1 MSNYIVENLRKEIE
15 SFKAEAL
22 VEKVGHVMEVFDG
35 IAKISGL
42 SDIKSSEMVIFPNG
56 EMGVALNL
64 EEDAVGVIIL
74 SDFSKIKEGDEV
86 KATGRILEIP
96 VSENILGRV
105 VNALGAPIDGKGN
118 ISAKG
123 GSASGGKGSLV
134 YYPIEKVA
142 PGVVTRQS
150 VSEPVATGIKV
161 IDAIIPIGR
170 GQRELIIGDR
180 QTGKTAIAIDTIL
193 NQKGQNMICVYVS
206 IGQKDSKL
214 RKLGARLEAG
224 GAMDYTVI
232 VSAGASEPAAMSYV
246 APYAGVSIAEYFM
259 DQGKDV
265 LIIYDDL
272 SKHAVAYRE
281 ISLLLRRPPGREAY
295 PGDVFY
301 LHSRLLERA
310 CRRNEKYGGGSITAL
325 PIIETQAGDISAYI
339 PTNVISITDGQ
350 IFLETDLFYKG
361 IRPAVNVGSSVSRVG
376 SSAQIKAIK
385 KVAGTLKLDLAQFR
399 ELEAF
404 SQFGSDLD
412 DSTKRQL
419 ERGKRSVEVL
429 KQLQYAPMKTEHQ
442 VVALYALIKGFMDDV
457 PVEKIKEFEAGLID
471 YSERNAKIFYKDI
484 KESKMWTEKGEEQ
497 LKKAI
502 GDFKTSFVK

>member
-1 MSNYIVENLRKEIE
+1 MSTNHIVENLKKEIE
-15 SFKAEAL
+15 DFSAQIK
-22 VEKVGHVMEVFDG
+22 VEKVGRVLELFDG

-42 SDIKSSEMVIFPNG
+42 ADVKSSEMVTFPNG
-56 EMGVALNL
+56 EMGIALNL
-64 EEDAVGVIIL
+64 EEDTVGVIIFG
-74 SDFSKIKEGDEV
+74 DFSKIKEGDEV

-96 VSENILGRV
+96 VSDSILGRV
-105 VNALGAPIDGKGN
+105 VNAIGVPIDGKGA
-118 ISAKG
+118 IKATKT
-123 GSASGGKGSLV
+123 
-134 YYPIEKVA
+134 YPIEKVA
-142 PGVVTRQS
+142 PGVVTRLS
-150 VSEPVATGIKV
+150 VDQPVATGLKV

-193 NQKGQNMICVYVS
+193 NQKGQNMICIYVS

-214 RKLGARLEAG
+214 RKLQARLEVG
-224 GAMDYTVI
+224 GAMEYTVI
-232 VSAGASEPAAMSYV
+232 VSAGASEAASLAYI
-246 APYAGVSIAEYFM
+246 APYTGVSIAEYFM

-265 LIIYDDL
+265 LIVYDDL

-325 PIIETQAGDISAYI
+325 PIIETQAGDVSAYI

-361 IRPAVNVGSSVSRVG
+361 IRPAVNVGLSVSRVG
-376 SSAQIKAIK
+376 SSAQIKAMK

-404 SQFGSDLD
+404 AQFGSDLD

-419 ERGKRSVEVL
+419 ERGKRSIEVL
-429 KQLQYAPMKTEHQ
+429 KQLQYAPIKIEHQ
-442 VVALYALIKGFMDDV
+442 IVTLYALTRGFMDDIAV
-457 PVEKIKEFEAGLID
+457 DKIKEFEQGLSE
-471 YSERNAKIFYKDI
+471 YSERNAKVFYKEI
-484 KESKMWTEKGEEQ
+484 IEKKMWSEKGEEE
-497 LKKAI
+497 LKKVI
-502 GDFKTSFVK
+502 EDFKKNFN

>member
-1 MSNYIVENLRKEIE
+1 MSTNYIVENLKKEINNF
-15 SFKAEAL
+15 SLQIKA
-22 VEKVGHVMEVFDG
+22 EKVGHVLEVFDG

-42 SDIKSSEMVIFPNG
+42 SDIKSSEMVTFPNG

-64 EEDAVGVIIL
+64 EEDTVGVIIL
-74 SDFSKIKEGDEV
+74 DDFSKIREGDEV
-86 KATGRILEIP
+86 KATGKILEVP
-96 VSENILGRV
+96 VSDNIIGRV
-105 VNALGAPIDGKGN
+105 VNALGVEIDGKGT
-118 ISAKG
+118 IKADKT
-123 GSASGGKGSLV
+123 
-134 YYPIEKVA
+134 YPIEKVA
-142 PGVVTRQS
+142 PGVITRLS
-150 VSEPVATGIKV
+150 VDKPVATGIKV

-214 RKLGARLEAG
+214 RKIQTRLEKG
-224 GAMDYTVI
+224 GAMAYTII
-232 VSAGASEPAAMSYV
+232 VSAGSSEPAPLSYI
-246 APYAGVSIAEYFM
+246 APYTGVSIAEYFM

-281 ISLLLRRPPGREAY
+281 ISLLLRRPPGREAF

-310 CRRNEKYGGGSITAL
+310 CRKNKEYGGGSITAL
-325 PIIETQAGDISAYI
+325 PIVETQAGDVTAYI

-361 IRPAVNVGSSVSRVG
+361 IRPAVNVGLSVSRVG
-376 SSAQIKAIK
+376 SNAQIKAMK
-385 KVAGTLKLDLAQFR
+385 KVAGTLKLDLAQYR

-412 DSTKRQL
+412 NATKQQL
-419 ERGKRSVEVL
+419 ERGKRAVEIL
-429 KQLQYAPMKTEHQ
+429 KQPQYAPVAVERQ
-442 VVALYALIKGFMDDV
+442 VVVLYALTKGYMDDI
-457 PVEKIKEFEAGLID
+457 PVDKIKEFEEGLINYTD
-471 YSERNAKIFYKDI
+471 NHAKKFYKEI
-484 KESKMWTEKGEEQ
+484 IETNMWTDTGEAE
-497 LKKAI
+497 LVKVI
-502 GDFKTSFVK
+502 GEFKSSRG

>member
-1 MSNYIVENLRKEIE
+1 MSTNYIVENLKKEIDNF
-15 SFKAEAL
+15 SSQIKA
-22 VEKVGHVMEVFDG
+22 EKVGHVLEVFDG
-35 IAKISGL
+35 IAKVSGL
-42 SDIKSSEMVIFPNG
+42 SDIKSSEMVTFPNG

-64 EEDAVGVIIL
+64 EEDTVGVIIL
-74 SDFSKIKEGDEV
+74 DDFLKIKEGDEV
-86 KATGRILEIP
+86 KATGKILEVP
-96 VSENILGRV
+96 VSDNIIGRV
-105 VNALGAPIDGKGN
+105 VNALGVEIDGKGV
-118 ISAKG
+118 IKADKT
-123 GSASGGKGSLV
+123 
-134 YYPIEKVA
+134 YPIEKVA
-142 PGVVTRQS
+142 PGVITRLS
-150 VSEPVATGIKV
+150 VDKPVATGVKV

-214 RKLGARLEAG
+214 RKIQTRLEEG
-224 GAMDYTVI
+224 GAMAYTVI
-232 VSAGASEPAAMSYV
+232 VSAGSSEPAPLSYI
-246 APYAGVSIAEYFM
+246 APYTGVSIAEYFM

-281 ISLLLRRPPGREAY
+281 ISLLLRRPPGREAF

-310 CRRNEKYGGGSITAL
+310 CRRNQEYGGGSITAL
-325 PIIETQAGDISAYI
+325 PIVETQAGDVTAYI

-361 IRPAVNVGSSVSRVG
+361 IRPAVNVGLSVSRVG
-376 SSAQIKAIK
+376 SKAQIKAMK
-385 KVAGTLKLDLAQFR
+385 KVAGTLKLDLAQYR

-404 SQFGSDLD
+404 AQFGSDLD
-412 DSTKRQL
+412 NATKQQL
-419 ERGKRSVEVL
+419 ERGKRAVEVL
-429 KQLQYAPMKTEHQ
+429 KQPQYAPMAVERQ
-442 VVALYALIKGFMDDV
+442 VAVLYALTKGYMDDV
-457 PVEKIKEFEAGLID
+457 PVDKIKEFEEGLIN
-471 YSERNAKIFYKDI
+471 YTENKTKKFYK
-484 KESKMWTEKGEEQ
+484 EVMETSMWTDAGEAE

-502 GDFKTSFVK
+502 EEFKSNFS

>member
-1 MSNYIVENLRKEIE
+1 MNSNHIVENLKREIE
-15 SFKAEAL
+15 NFTAETKI
-22 VEKVGHVMEVFDG
+22 EKVGKVLQIFDG
-35 IAKISGL
+35 IAKVSGL
-42 SDIKSSEMVIFPNG
+42 SEIKSSEMVIFPSG
-56 EMGVALNL
+56 VTGVALNL
-64 EEDAVGVIIL
+64 EDDSVGVIIL
-74 SDFSKIKEGDEV
+74 DDFSKIKEGDEV
-86 KATGRILEIP
+86 ASTGKILEVP
-96 VSENILGRV
+96 VSNEILGRV
-105 VNALGAPIDGKGN
+105 VNAIGKPIDGKGA
-118 ISAKG
+118 IKTEKS
-123 GSASGGKGSLV
+123 
-134 YYPIEKVA
+134 YPIEKVA
-142 PGVVTRQS
+142 PGVVTRLS

-161 IDAIIPIGR
+161 IDAIIPVGR

-180 QTGKTAIAIDTIL
+180 QTGKTALAIDSIL
-193 NQKGQNMICVYVS
+193 NQKGQKMICVYVS

-214 RKLGARLEAG
+214 RKIQTRLEEG
-224 GAMDYTVI
+224 GAMEYTVI
-232 VSAGASEPAAMSYV
+232 VSAGASEAAAMSYI
-246 APYAGVSIAEYFM
+246 APYTGVSIAEYFM

-310 CRRNEKYGGGSITAL
+310 CRRNEKYGGGSITAM

-376 SSAQIKAIK
+376 SSAQIKAMK

-412 DSTKRQL
+412 EATKRTL
-419 ERGKRSVEVL
+419 ERGKRAVEVL
-429 KQLQYAPMKTEHQ
+429 KQLQYSPIKTENQ
-442 VVALYALIKGFMDDV
+442 VVTLYALTKGLMDDV
-457 PVEKIKEFEAGLID
+457 PVEKIKEFEQGLTE
-471 YSERNAKIFYKDI
+471 YAERNAKVFYKQI
-484 KESKMWTEKGEEQ
+484 VEKKMWDDKGEEE
-497 LKKAI
+497 LKKVI
-502 GDFKTSFVK
+502 EDFKKNFS

>member
-1 MSNYIVENLRKEIE
+1 MSHNTIVENLKKEIE
-15 SFKAEAL
+15 NFSIKTQ

-35 IAKISGL
+35 IVKVSGL
-42 SDIKSSEMVIFPNG
+42 GEIKSSEMVTFPSG
-56 EMGVALNL
+56 EVGVALNL
-64 EEDAVGVIIL
+64 EDDSVGVIIL
-74 SDFSKIKEGDEV
+74 GDFSHIKEGDEV

-96 VSENILGRV
+96 VDDSILGRV
-105 VNALGAPIDGKGN
+105 VSALGVPIDGKGALKTN
-118 ISAKG
+118 KT
-123 GSASGGKGSLV
+123 
-134 YYPIEKVA
+134 YPIEKVA
-142 PGVVTRQS
+142 PGVITRQS
-150 VSEPVATGIKV
+150 VDEPVSTGIKV
-161 IDAIIPIGR
+161 IDAIIPVGR

-180 QTGKTAIAIDTIL
+180 QTGKTALAIDAIL

-214 RKLGARLEAG
+214 RKLEARLEAG
-224 GAMDYTVI
+224 GAMAYTVI
-232 VSAGASEPAAMSYV
+232 VSAGASEAAALSYI
-246 APYAGVSIAEYFM
+246 APYTGVSIAEYFM

-310 CRRNEKYGGGSITAL
+310 CRRNEKYGGGSITAF

-376 SSAQIKAIK
+376 SSAQIKAMK

-412 DSTKRQL
+412 ESTKRQL

-429 KQLQYAPMKTEHQ
+429 KQLQYAPVKTEHQ
-442 VVALYALIKGFMDDV
+442 VVTFYALTKGYMDEV
-457 PVEKIKEFEAGLID
+457 PLAKIKEFEKGLIE
-471 YSERNAKIFYKDI
+471 YTERNAKTFYK
-484 KESKMWTEKGEEQ
+484 EVTQSKMWTDKGEAE

-502 GDFKTSFVK
+502 EDFKSGFSK